1 MTMTQYLSN
10 YLFEK
15 YEDESIFAASQCGL
29 PVSTSTNPE
38 SVASMVDDADITLT
52 SLRIICNYIGDAFG
66 KSAILSEEVV
76 HNLGTGYI

>member
-38 SVASMVDDADITLT
+38 SVASMVDDYNITLT
-52 SLRIICNYIGDAFG
+52 
-66 KSAILSEEVV
+66 ILITIYVCARRLMTDSEDE
-76 HNLGTGYI
+76 IK